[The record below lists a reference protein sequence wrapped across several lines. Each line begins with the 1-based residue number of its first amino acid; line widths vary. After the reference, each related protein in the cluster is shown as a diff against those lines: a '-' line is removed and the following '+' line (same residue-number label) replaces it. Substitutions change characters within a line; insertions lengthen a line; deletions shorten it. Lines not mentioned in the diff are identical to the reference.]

1 MLVKYLDKNKKM
13 KSLWLTYTAMILFL
27 FVLSS
32 YEGSCFGLRWFT
44 PASEVLLC
52 GHATLASAAVLFHK
66 ISNVIFKKWIY
77 HLANSI
83 YYKNILT
90 HSYEPSDW

>member
-1 MLVKYLDKNKKM
+1 
-13 KSLWLTYTAMILFL
+13 MILSL

-66 ISNVIFKKWIY
+66 ISNVIFKK
-77 HLANSI
+77 
-83 YYKNILT
+83 
-90 HSYEPSDW
+90 